1 MIAMIPN
8 TNTPIVSHGF
18 SGEPTGMRWYAMK
31 HGGSSVS
38 MPAKNNPGDS
48 SAEVL
53 PGENNNQPKIARKV
67 A

>member
-1 MIAMIPN
+1 
-8 TNTPIVSHGF
+8 
-18 SGEPTGMRWYAMK
+18 MK